1 MTATPDRTTVII
13 YSTIQSTPSST
24 QSNATSSSSSGSG
37 KKGNFTGIAV
47 GGAIGGFA
55 MTVLLTA
62 GLWWMWKRRNPWW
75 NATPQDVPD
84 GSAIASSTA
93 KFDEEKANRS
103 LPSRPSTSSANHSS
117 TPKTY
122 EVSEQP
128 FTIKPRGALQNVNT
142 AALFS
147 MGCMAC
153 PITKSL

>member
-103 LPSRPSTSSANHSS
+103 LPSRP
-117 TPKTY
+117 
-122 EVSEQP
+122 